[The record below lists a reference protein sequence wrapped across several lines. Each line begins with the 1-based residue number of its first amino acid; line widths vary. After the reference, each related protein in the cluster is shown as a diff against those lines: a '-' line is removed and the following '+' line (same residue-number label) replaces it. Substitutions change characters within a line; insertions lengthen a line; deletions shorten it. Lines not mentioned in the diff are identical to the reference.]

1 MLSNQIRT
9 EAEQMKKQMTTFIAS
24 VGAKAEPTASDIVF
38 MAQAIRRVADMLAR
52 EAGGRD

>member
-38 MAQAIRRVADMLAR
+38 IAQAIRRVADMLAR